1 MPESEHSDTSS
12 ESDDSSDST
21 DKESDQSIEK
31 DNDETENKFL
41 LADETSY
48 GYTRSRTTQS
58 NLYGCHTN
66 I

>member
-41 LADETSY
+41 LSDETSY
-48 GYTRSRTTQS
+48 GYTRGRTT
-58 NLYGCHTN
+58 
-66 I
+66 